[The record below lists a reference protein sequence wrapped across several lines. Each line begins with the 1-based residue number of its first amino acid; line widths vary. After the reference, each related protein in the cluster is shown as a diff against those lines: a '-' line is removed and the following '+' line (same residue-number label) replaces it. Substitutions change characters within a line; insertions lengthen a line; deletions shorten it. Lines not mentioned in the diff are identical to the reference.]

1 MGFDSQGEL
10 HWFLLTPSFTLV
22 FFNLKLQVVNINFAK
37 VSFLATYVAKL
48 TIVVMAMKRLIAHPQ
63 LWAN

>member
-1 MGFDSQGEL
+1 MGFDFQGEL

-48 TIVVMAMKRLIAHPQ
+48 TIVVMAMKG
-63 LWAN
+63 